1 MDNTLAAAQAA
12 LEDAASRG
20 FPDNN
25 RFMLES
31 AVHLARA
38 ADAQPE
44 PVEPVEPAPADP
56 LPTAKPKP
64 VKPVKTDGLPPKG
77 KEEGAV

>member
-1 MDNTLAAAQAA
+1 MDNTLAAAQAT

-38 ADAQPE
+38 AEVHPE
-44 PVEPVEPAPADP
+44 PVEPLPA
-56 LPTAKPKP
+56 AKPRP
-64 VKPVKTDGLPPKG
+64 AKPVKTDWLPPKD
-77 KEEGAV
+77 EA

>member
-1 MDNTLAAAQAA
+1 MNTTLAEAQAA

-25 RFMLES
+25 RFILES

-38 ADAQPE
+38 AEAQPE
-44 PVEPVEPAPADP
+44 LVEPVGPPPA
-56 LPTAKPKP
+56 AKPKP
-64 VKPVKTDGLPPKG
+64 TKPVKTDWLPPKG

>member
-1 MDNTLAAAQAA
+1 MMNTTLAEAQAA

-25 RFMLES
+25 RLVLES

-38 ADAQPE
+38 AEAKPE
-44 PVEPVEPAPADP
+44 TVEPP
-56 LPTAKPKP
+56 PTTNPKP
-64 VKPVKTDGLPPKG
+64 AKPVKTD
-77 KEEGAV
+77 

>member
-1 MDNTLAAAQAA
+1 MDNTLAEAQAA

-25 RFMLES
+25 RFILES

-38 ADAQPE
+38 AEAHPE
-44 PVEPVEPAPADP
+44 PVEPVEPPPA
-56 LPTAKPKP
+56 AKPKP
-64 VKPVKTDGLPPKG
+64 IKPVKTD
-77 KEEGAV
+77 

>member
-1 MDNTLAAAQAA
+1 MNATLAEAQAE

-25 RFMLES
+25 RFLLES

-38 ADAQPE
+38 AEAPPE
-44 PVEPVEPAPADP
+44 PVEPVEPP
-56 LPTAKPKP
+56 PTAKPKP
-64 VKPVKTDGLPPKG
+64 IKPVKTGGLPPKD
-77 KEEGAV
+77 EA